1 MTKFVFIT
9 DLHITATCNVRT
21 GDVLDDICKKL
32 ENVVEYANVVGL
44 PIVIGGDVFD
54 KPTVP
59 DFVKAAVGRVFRKAE
74 QPIYAINGNHDT
86 LYNNDE
92 FNVRTSYNLF
102 CEMGLFTDFTGRTL
116 DMGDWVLTNVLPLET
131 HEKPTVCV
139 YHGFWNVEDGRWNC
153 KTSDVDGTADETLV
167 LLGHDHTVY
176 EDEMVGGNIRVVR
189 PGSFLRGIRI
199 DEQNRTPM
207 MVVCSLND
215 GKWVAER
222 APIKCRAAS
231 EIFTAK
237 QYAMKATEVRD
248 SYADIIERLKTA
260 RTGEMTLEDALHEVT
275 EQDVVDYINL
285 CLGE

>member
-9 DLHITATCNVRT
+9 DLHITSVCNVRT
-21 GDVLDDICKKL
+21 GDVLDDIRKKL
-32 ENVVEYANVVGL
+32 DYVVGYANANGI

-59 DFVKAAVGRVFRKAE
+59 DFVKAAVGRVFRKAVN
-74 QPIYAINGNHDT
+74 PIYTINGNHDT

-102 CEMGLFTDFTGRTL
+102 CEMGLFTDFTGGRVDL
-116 DMGDWVLTNVLPLET
+116 GDCVLTNELPLKT
-131 HEKPTVCV
+131 NGKPTVCV
-139 YHGFWNVEDGRWNC
+139 YHGFWNIDDGRWCC
-153 KTSDVDGTADETLV
+153 KTDDVVGTTDETLV

-176 EDEMVGGNIRVVR
+176 EDEMVGENIRVVR

-207 MVVCSLND
+207 MTVCSLVD
-215 GKWVAER
+215 GKWVVEYE
-222 APIKCRAAS
+222 PIKCRPAS

-237 QYAMKATEVRD
+237 QYAMKQTEVRD

-260 RTGEMTLEDALHEVT
+260 RTGEMTLDDALREVT
-275 EQDVVDYINL
+275 EQEIIDYINL